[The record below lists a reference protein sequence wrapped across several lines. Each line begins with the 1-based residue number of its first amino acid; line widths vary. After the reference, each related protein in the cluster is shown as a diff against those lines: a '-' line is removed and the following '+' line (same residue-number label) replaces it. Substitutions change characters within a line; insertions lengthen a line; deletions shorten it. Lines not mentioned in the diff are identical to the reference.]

1 MQMSNEEIV
10 VRYRQAKEKG
20 KQVKILAELNNCPE
34 ERIIGILVANG
45 EDNRSFNHLR
55 NKLKKKEMT
64 TVKEAAEAVKDFDT
78 ALSKGQQAKE
88 QEKIPYKKPEIIPG
102 PPEKKESVAPAE
114 EHTAEVPKAVIAAV
128 EDKITELQYM
138 INQNKDQV
146 KSLLQHNE
154 KFSDRIGILTAW
166 LEEVKK

>member
-102 PPEKKESVAPAE
+102 PPVPDKQVTVADA
-114 EHTAEVPKAVIAAV
+114 VAVIKA
-128 EDKITELQYM
+128 ELAEINRKQYELDM
-138 INQNKDQV
+138 RKADLYKQV
-146 KSLLQHNE
+146 WDMMGE
-154 KFSDRIGILTAW
+154 M
-166 LEEVKK
+166 